1 MVKLKPLLPTL
12 KEKKRY
18 IVYEVLSENDLKED
32 LSMEIVKKVTTILG
46 VFDSAKAGLQSVEY
60 DKKQHKGVLRVAV
73 KQVDKLKMSL
83 ALINQ
88 LNDREIIIR
97 TIGASGILKKARS
110 KYMAS

>member
-18 IVYEVLSENDLKED
+18 IVYEVLSENNLKED
-32 LSMEIVKKVTTILG
+32 VSIEIVKKVTTILG
-46 VFDSAKAGLQSVEY
+46 VFDSANAGLQSVEY
-60 DKKQHKGVLRVAV
+60 DKKTHMGVLRVAV

-97 TIGASGILKKARS
+97 TIGASGILKKARN